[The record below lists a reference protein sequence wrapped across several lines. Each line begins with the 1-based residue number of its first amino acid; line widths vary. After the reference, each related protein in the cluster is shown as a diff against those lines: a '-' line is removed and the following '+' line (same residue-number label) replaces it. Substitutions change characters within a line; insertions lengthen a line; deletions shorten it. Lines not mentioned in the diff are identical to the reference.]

1 VRQVFLSKS
10 GAIQVDDAPAPAC
23 GPGEVAIDVAF
34 SVISTGTETASM
46 AGADLRSRL
55 DKAIGKARIG
65 FERLRTRGLEEVLR
79 KARVREGISAP
90 MGYSVAGTVRDV
102 GADVTDL
109 RAGDRVAAGGSAY
122 AHHAEIVAVPRNLVV
137 PVPAGVDLRA
147 ASFATVGAI
156 AMQGVRRAAPQVGET
171 AVVVGLGLVG
181 QLTAQILG
189 AAGCRVIGVDPR
201 ADRVELART
210 GPGGLVAGAGPAS
223 AEVEAAVRDA
233 TSGAG
238 ADVVLLCAGT
248 ASSEPLHTAMQVV
261 RQRGRVVVVGAVGM
275 ELRREPFYR
284 KEAELTISCSYGPGR
299 YDASYEE
306 GGLDYPIGF
315 VRWTENRNLAAFLDL
330 VAAGRVDPSQLVAA
344 EHPLEEAAASFAA
357 AKAST
362 DARVAFVLRY
372 PAPAPAA
379 QRSVVRGSIA
389 AKHSGSIAAK
399 PSGSIGLAV
408 IGAGGFAADTLL
420 PAIAAAGDFAL
431 RAVVTQRSASAAKV
445 AQEFGAAIASTDPAA
460 ALADPDVDA
469 VVIATRHDSHARLA
483 LAALEAGKHVFL
495 EKPVAIRRDELAAL
509 RARALAS
516 DRVFTVG
523 YNRRYAP
530 LSLAVRDALAA
541 TRGPRAVVYRVNAG
555 AVPARHWTLDPAVG
569 GGRIVGEL
577 CHMLDLLAF
586 WLGPELVAWSATG
599 LPGAPTAQDVAVA
612 LRFRDAGGT
621 EHLASLAYLT
631 SGAKALAKESI
642 EVHAGG
648 GSLRLEDFAKLEA
661 HGLGR
666 DTDLRR
672 PDKGHRAEIAAFRD
686 AIRGRPTPLLGVDAA
701 FAAAELAFAIDAAVS
716 GGARAGGAH
725 SKGESSGFQ

>member
-1 VRQVFLSKS
+1 MRQVFLSKS
-10 GAIQVDDAPAPAC
+10 GAILVEDAPAPAC
-23 GPGEVAIDVAF
+23 GPGEVAIDVAY
-34 SVISTGTETASM
+34 SVISTGTETASL

-55 DKAIGKARIG
+55 DKAIGKARLG
-65 FERLRTRGLEEVLR
+65 VDRLRTRGLEEVLR

-90 MGYSVAGTVRDV
+90 MGYSVAGTVREVGDDV
-102 GADVTDL
+102 ADL

-137 PVPAGVDLRA
+137 PVPAGVDLRSA
-147 ASFATVGAI
+147 CFATVGAI

-171 AVVVGLGLVG
+171 AVVIGLGLVG
-181 QLTAQILG
+181 QLTVQILG

-201 ADRVELART
+201 ADRVALAEA
-210 GPGGLVAGAGPAS
+210 GPGGLVAGVGAAPDGVA
-223 AEVEAAVRDA
+223 AAVRAA
-233 TSGAG
+233 TGGAG

-248 ASSEPLHTAMQVV
+248 ASSEPMQTAMQVV

-275 ELRREPFYR
+275 ELEREPFYR
-284 KEAELTISCSYGPGR
+284 KEVELTISCSYGPGR

-315 VRWTENRNLAAFLDL
+315 VRWTENRNLQAFVDL
-330 VAAGRVDPSQLVAA
+330 CASGRVDPAPLVAG
-344 EHPLEEAAASFAA
+344 EHPLEAAAAAFAA
-357 AKAST
+357 AKGGA
-362 DARVAFVLRY
+362 DARVAYVLRY
-372 PAPAPAA
+372 PAPAPETP
-379 QRSVVRGSIA
+379 RSVTRVAA
-389 AKHSGSIAAK
+389 AKASGA
-399 PSGSIGLAV
+399 IGLAV
-408 IGAGGFAADTLL
+408 IGAGGFAAETLL
-420 PAIAAAGDFAL
+420 PAIRGAGDFAL

-445 AQEFGAAIASTDPAA
+445 AQEFGAAVASTDPDAVI
-460 ALADPDVDA
+460 ADPSVDA

-483 LAALEAGKHVFL
+483 LAALDAGKHVFL
-495 EKPVAIRRDELAAL
+495 EKPMAIRRDELDAL

-530 LSLAVRDALAA
+530 LSLAVRDALVA
-541 TRGPRAVVYRVNAG
+541 TSGPRVVVYRVNAG
-555 AVPARHWTLDPAVG
+555 AVPRGHWTLDPAVG

-599 LPGAPTAQDVAVA
+599 LGDAQDVAVS
-612 LRFRDAGGT
+612 LRFRDPAGA
-621 EHLASLAYLT
+621 EHLASLSYLAV
-631 SGAKALAKESI
+631 GAKALPKESI

-648 GSLRLEDFAKLEA
+648 GSLRLDDFAKLVS

-666 DTDLRR
+666 DTELRR
-672 PDKGHRAEIAAFRD
+672 PDKGHAAEVAAFRD

-701 FAAAELAFAIDAAVS
+701 FAAAELALAIDLAVAGRARASDAQAS
-716 GGARAGGAH
+716 GGT
-725 SKGESSGFQ
+725 GFQ

>member
-10 GAIQVDDAPAPAC
+10 GAIQVEDAPAPAC
-23 GPGEVAIDVAF
+23 GPGEVAIDVAY
-34 SVISTGTETASM
+34 SVISTGTETASL
-46 AGADLRSRL
+46 AGADLRSRVDAAL
-55 DKAIGKARIG
+55 AKARLG
-65 FERLRTRGLEEVLR
+65 VERLRTRGLEEVLR

-90 MGYSVAGTVRDV
+90 MGYSVAGTVREV
-102 GADVTDL
+102 GADVADL
-109 RAGDRVAAGGSAY
+109 RPGERVAAGGSAY

-137 PVPAGVDLRA
+137 SVPDGVDLRA

-181 QLTAQILG
+181 QLTAQILA

-201 ADRVELART
+201 SDRVALARA
-210 GPGGLVAGAGPAS
+210 GPGALVAGTGAAP

-233 TSGAG
+233 TGGVG

-248 ASSEPLHTAMQVV
+248 ASSEPLATAMQVV

-284 KEAELTISCSYGPGR
+284 KEVELTISCSYGPGR

-330 VAAGRVDPSQLVAA
+330 VAAGRVDPAPLVAA
-344 EHPLEEAAASFAA
+344 EHPLEDAAAAFAA
-357 AKAST
+357 AKAGA

-372 PAPAPAA
+372 PAPTATAPRTVSRPAL
-379 QRSVVRGSIA
+379 
-389 AKHSGSIAAK
+389 AAK

-431 RAVVTQRSASAAKV
+431 RAVVTQRSATAAKV
-445 AQEFGAAIASTDPAA
+445 AQEFGAARASTDPAA
-460 ALADPDVDA
+460 ALSDPDVDA

-483 LAALEAGKHVFL
+483 LAALDAGKHVFL
-495 EKPVAIRRDELAAL
+495 EKPMAIRRDELAAL
-509 RARALAS
+509 RDRALAS
-516 DRVFTVG
+516 GRVFTVG

-530 LSLAVRDALAA
+530 LSIAVRDALAA
-541 TRGPRAVVYRVNAG
+541 VRGPRAVVYRVNAG
-555 AVPARHWTLDPAVG
+555 AVPPGHWTLDPAVG

-599 LPGAPTAQDVAVA
+599 LPGAPTAQDVAVS
-612 LRFRDAGGT
+612 LRFRDGSGT

-631 SGAKALAKESI
+631 SGAKTLAKESI

-672 PDKGHRAEIAAFRD
+672 SDKGHRAEIAAFRD
-686 AIRGRPTPLLGVDAA
+686 AIRGRPSPLLGVDAA
-701 FAAAELAFAIDAAVS
+701 GAAAELAFAIDAAV
-716 GGARAGGAH
+716 AGRVDPR
-725 SKGESSGFQ
+725 